1 MYAPSLGA
9 ATTTAVLHSV
19 SLAETTAFGPGLLL
33 KPGPER
39 KQRGFKIE
47 FRGADGELL
56 VASPF
61 NGAALRL

>member
-19 SLAETTAFGPGLLL
+19 ALTVNTAFGPGLLL
-33 KPGPER
+33 KPLPER

-47 FRGADGELL
+47 FRGADGERL
-56 VASPF
+56 VANLF
-61 NGAALRL
+61 NGAALPL

>member
-19 SLAETTAFGPGLLL
+19 ALTVNTAFGPGLLL
-33 KPGPER
+33 KPLLER

-47 FRGADGELL
+47 FRGADGERL
-56 VASPF
+56 VASHF
-61 NGAALRL
+61 NGAALPL